1 LLGKVTLVR
10 ADGRTD
16 VYPVVSG
23 KQIAYQEQALIRLTG
38 ATFVAEEGSVLEVA
52 DQGDSLGIGIE
63 KGVIH
68 FRIQPQKAVISFIT
82 KDGSFDTPRIV
93 TASSGVIEGTI
104 RVDDKGTTL
113 EMADGSVSV
122 LTADGVKAVNA
133 GEGIVLAQSS
143 VEGESAEEMDIPTTD
158 TQTEETS
165 TTGNTKKADYTAAAV
180 MGTAAAGAVA
190 GVVIGVTT
198 GNGGGGGGGDS
209 VGSPIE

>member
-122 LTADGVKAVNA
+122 LTADGVKTVNA

-198 GNGGGGGGGDS
+198 GNGGGGGGDS